1 MKYLFIFFIGLA
13 LFSCSKKDKEI
24 PVLAVQTPSDSA
36 VVKAGQSFLFKASIT
51 DNEALS
57 QFKIDIH
64 NNFEGHNHQKVNITP
79 WEKIIIT
86 DVSGTSANPELTV
99 PVPES
104 AAAGWYHMVVT
115 AVDASGN
122 LSEIVLKNLK
132 VVNPADTINPIL
144 NISTPSEGAQFA
156 LNSTMTISGSASD
169 NTGLKSLKITINPLG
184 SSNNLST
191 QTIDL
196 TDVTANWSTDVS
208 FAGISWVQGAYQ
220 IKLYLLDQ
228 YYNTTKVV
236 INFQIN

>member
-1 MKYLFIFFIGLA
+1 MKYFFAIIGGLA

-24 PVLAVQTPSDSA
+24 PVLSLQAPSDSA
-36 VVKAGQSFLFKASIT
+36 VAKAGETFLFRASIT

-64 NNFEGHNHQKVNITP
+64 NNFEGHNHQKINITP

-86 DVSGTSANPELTV
+86 DLSGNSASPELSIS
-99 PVPES
+99 VPEN

-122 LSEIVLKNLK
+122 LSDIVLRNVK
-132 VVNPADTINPIL
+132 VVNPADTINPSL
-144 NISTPSEGAQFA
+144 SISTPSEGAQFA
-156 LNSTMTISGSASD
+156 LNSSMTISGSATD
-169 NTGLKSLKITINPLG
+169 DIGLKSLKITINPLG
-184 SSNNLST
+184 SNNILFT
-191 QTIDL
+191 QTIDFNDL
-196 TDVTANWSTDVS
+196 TANWSTDVN

-228 YYNTTKVV
+228 YYNTTKTI